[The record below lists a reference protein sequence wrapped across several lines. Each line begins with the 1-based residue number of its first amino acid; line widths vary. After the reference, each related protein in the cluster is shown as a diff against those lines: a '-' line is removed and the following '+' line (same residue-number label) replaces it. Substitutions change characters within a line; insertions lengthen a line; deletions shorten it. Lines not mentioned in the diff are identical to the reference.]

1 MLFQPSLCRSL
12 LPSSSIVTFAAGS
25 LLFAVLCQCGGNNQ
39 PAQGPESTEVKPK
52 TSSPR
57 KNAPGISQELGSLDP
72 KEVDKVFARLTDKF
86 LSCQKAAMSR
96 IEFLAGDIKVFVR
109 INQEGAARY
118 AYMEDSTMGDRE
130 VERCMIQ
137 AVMSASWPKPD
148 GGEGE
153 ARKSFSFDAGDAR
166 PPTAWSKDKLGS
178 ALDKV
183 DGELSKC
190 AGGTTGFRFTLY
202 VEPNG
207 KDGKV
212 MSVGIA
218 SPNKDADAKADCFIS
233 ALRGAKVP
241 SPGSYAAK
249 VSFSR

>member
-1 MLFQPSLCRSL
+1 MLLLSTWRRLL
-12 LPSSSIVTFAAGS
+12 LPSSSQATFAASGF
-25 LLFAVLCQCGGNNQ
+25 LFAILCQCGGTTQ
-39 PAQGPESTEVKPK
+39 PVQTPESTEVKAKPSAFRK
-52 TSSPR
+52 T
-57 KNAPGISQELGSLDP
+57 APGISQELGSLDP

-96 IEFLAGDIKVFVR
+96 IEFLAGDVKVFVR
-109 INQEGAARY
+109 ISQEGAARY
-118 AYMEDSTMGDRE
+118 AFMEDSTMGDRE

-137 AVMSASWPKPD
+137 AVMGASWPKPE

-153 ARKSFSFDAGDAR
+153 ARKSFSFDSGDAR
-166 PPTAWSKDKLGS
+166 PPTSWSKDKLGS
-178 ALDKV
+178 AFDKLE
-183 DGELSKC
+183 GEFSKC

-212 MSVGIA
+212 MSVGVA
-218 SPNKDADAKADCFIS
+218 SPSKDADAKADCFIS

-249 VSFSR
+249 VTFSR